1 MPALGTMPPVQVDQ
15 ADLARFG
22 ARWHANGR
30 SLSRT
35 PPESSSELGRLFD
48 EAVGRSLAGFLG
60 GIPIARPKAS
70 ALTPSPANCVE
81 VGPVTIV
88 GGVRPQRYDVGYRP
102 DGPRFAFDSK
112 TLNDTESVSKNFLN
126 MVNDLATEATTVHT
140 RFPYALV
147 AFMFIVPRPCLAERS
162 RKAAAALDT
171 LDRLAQRNHFDDPDH
186 LAEAIAVVV
195 WDPDTGSI
203 DAEIPSSE
211 SRLRLEQ
218 FSPTVERIYVARY
231 EGLPPHQRAGLTEL
245 DVQLTGESEDDQPAE
260 FEDEEEE

>member
-1 MPALGTMPPVQVDQ
+1 MPPVHVDQ

-22 ARWHANGR
+22 VRWNANGG

-35 PPESSSELGRLFD
+35 PPESSSELGQLLD
-48 EAVGRSLAGFLG
+48 QAVGQALAVMLG
-60 GIPIARPKAS
+60 GIPIVTPNAS
-70 ALTPSPANCVE
+70 SLTPSPANCVE

-112 TLNDTESVSKNFLN
+112 SLNDTQSVSKNFLN

-162 RKAAAALDT
+162 RKAAAAIDT
-171 LDRLAQRNHFDDPDH
+171 LDRLARRDHFDDPDH

-195 WDPDTGSI
+195 WDPDSGAI
-203 DAEIPSSE
+203 DPEIPSPG

-231 EGLPPHQRAGLTEL
+231 EGLPPHQRSGLPEL
-245 DVQLTGESEDDQPAE
+245 EEQPVIGGEDEVLDE
-260 FEDEEEE
+260 FEDDEGVTE